1 MVAQKVEFPMAEIM
15 ALCSRYQVR
24 ELALFGSVLRDDFR
38 GDSDIDML
46 VEFDPAAEVGFMTLA
61 RMARELSA
69 LLHRKVD
76 LVPKGGLKQRIRREV
91 LAGSKVLYAA

>member
-1 MVAQKVEFPMAEIM
+1 MVAQEVELPMAEIM
-15 ALCSRYQVR
+15 ALCSRYRVR

-38 GDSDIDML
+38 ADSDIDML
-46 VEFDPAAEVGFMTLA
+46 VEFAPDAEVGFMTLA
-61 RMARELSA
+61 GMARELSV

-76 LVPKGGLKQRIRREV
+76 LVPKAGLKQRIRREV